1 MSTPAPHTM
10 AFPHALGTGLLIQSP
25 LDPDGFAVDDSPSSA
40 SIPAQRGISNYDAI
54 DILIDEY
61 EQALSRFRMHSL
73 VDEMRRAAHG
83 GSFDFPDWA
92 GPLFDLYDALAH
104 ATDGAIDPCIGEDLI
119 RLGYDARYSF
129 HLSPD
134 TLAPADSGTGK
145 RAGGGNLAGDAIGD
159 HRHPAKSPVAAETVS
174 ASPAAAN
181 GWNLGSMHGRATWRE
196 DVERRGPGGT
206 TLVTRRPVALDFGA
220 CGKGYL
226 VDLIAQRFLGEHT
239 GIVLSQS
246 DGGASAD
253 SGPTKAGQS
262 DDAGSRY
269 VIDAG
274 GDLLVR
280 SPDKPL
286 TIALEDPTNTE
297 NAVGTAQV
305 GAGAFCASSPSRRH
319 WEAAG
324 HRLHHLLN
332 AVDGLPENDVAATWV
347 YVPMSAHAAAD
358 RPISI
363 DFPTA
368 LADGVATALFTTPAN
383 QLHKRLTEYT
393 ASQRDSQGTPHNTP
407 YDTPYGNTPHGT
419 PSNAA
424 RAVTPKHIAVPS
436 APPEPNATCATTP
449 NYAAFECA
457 VLNSDRTVVRSAG
470 FPGDFFI
477 R

>member
-25 LDPDGFAVDDSPSSA
+25 LDPDGFAIDDSPSAA
-40 SIPAQRGISNYDAI
+40 SSPARRGISNYDAI

-61 EQALSRFRMHSL
+61 EQALSRFRRHSL
-73 VDEMRRAAHG
+73 VDEMRRAEHG

-92 GPLFDLYDALAH
+92 APLFDLYDALVY

-119 RLGYDARYSF
+119 RLGYDAQYSF
-129 HLSPD
+129 RLSPD
-134 TLAPADSGTGK
+134 ALAPADSGTGK
-145 RAGGGNLAGDAIGD
+145 RAGSGNLAGDAAND
-159 HRHPAKSPVAAETVS
+159 HRRPAKSPVAAETVS

-206 TLVTRRPVALDFGA
+206 TLVTHRSVALDFGA

-246 DGGASAD
+246 DGDANAA
-253 SGPTKAGQS
+253 SGPTKVGQS
-262 DDAGSRY
+262 GDAGSHY

-297 NAVGTAQV
+297 NAVGTARV
-305 GAGAFCASSPSRRH
+305 GTGAICASAPSRRH

-332 AVDGLPENDVAATWV
+332 AVDGLPANNVAATWV
-347 YVPMSAHAAAD
+347 YVPMSTHTAAA
-358 RPISI
+358 RPIST
-363 DFPTA
+363 DFSTA

-393 ASQRDSQGTPHNTP
+393 AARGSSQRAPHDS
-407 YDTPYGNTPHGT
+407 
-419 PSNAA
+419 PSNVARATSSEPNAA
-424 RAVTPKHIAVPS
+424 RAA
-436 APPEPNATCATTP
+436 TP

-457 VLNSDRTVVRSAG
+457 VLNSDRTVVRSTG